1 MPNGGCVTT
10 LPACSGADRRRAR
23 DLHDLLGHSLSLIAL
38 KAELAG
44 RVIGADPS
52 RAAKEI
58 AELEKVARQSLTEV
72 RQAVTSYRQP
82 GLAAELAA
90 ARRMLSSA
98 GIDCRVQAPSAYS
111 LEPPVD
117 ALLAWTVREG
127 ATNIVRHSGARRAD
141 ITIDVTDTHATVTLA
156 DDGTGPVAGPDAGGA
171 PGSGLA
177 GLAERAA
184 SLRGMLSAGAPDG
197 GGFRLVVTVPLPREG
212 TASGALA
219 AGPSGERVGS

>member
-1 MPNGGCVTT
+1 MAVAEER
-10 LPACSGADRRRAR
+10 LRIAR

-82 GLAAELAA
+82 GLAAVLAA

-98 GIDCRVQAPSAYS
+98 GIDCRVQAP
-111 LEPPVD
+111 
-117 ALLAWTVREG
+117 
-127 ATNIVRHSGARRAD
+127 
-141 ITIDVTDTHATVTLA
+141 
-156 DDGTGPVAGPDAGGA
+156 
-171 PGSGLA
+171 
-177 GLAERAA
+177 
-184 SLRGMLSAGAPDG
+184 
-197 GGFRLVVTVPLPREG
+197 VPR
-212 TASGALA
+212 
-219 AGPSGERVGS
+219 